1 MTSEE
6 WERGTEWPLALAAL
20 IFLAGYSLSVLD
32 RDLTRVQHQ
41 ILVGIDYFTWSL
53 FALDYLIRVILAK
66 PRLRYVLRHL
76 PDLLIVVLPVLR
88 PLRLLRLAALLRFVD
103 RRVARSLQGQV
114 GAYVALSSVLV
125 LYSGTLA
132 ELSAERGAPGAN
144 IETFGTALWWGIS
157 TITTVGYGDY
167 YPVTTQG
174 RWVAAALMVAGVA
187 LLGAVTA
194 SLTSWL
200 VNRVQTQTSAA
211 EQTSQIE
218 LHELRQE
225 VHSLTE
231 ELRSQRSGGGEVR
244 P

>member
-20 IFLAGYSLSVLD
+20 AFLASYSLSVLD
-32 RDLTRVQHQ
+32 RDLSPSQHH
-41 ILVGIDYFTWSL
+41 ILIGIDYFTWVL
-53 FALDYLIRVILAK
+53 FALDYLVRVILAK
-66 PRLRYVLRHL
+66 PRLRYVVRHL

-103 RRVARSLQGQV
+103 RRVSRSLQGQV

-125 LYSGTLA
+125 LYSGALA
-132 ELSAERGAPGAN
+132 ELSAERGAPHAN
-144 IETFGTALWWGIS
+144 IQTFGTALWWGIT
-157 TITTVGYGDY
+157 TITTVGYGDH

-174 RWVAAALMVAGVA
+174 RFVAAALMVAGVA
-187 LLGAVTA
+187 LLGVVTA
-194 SLTSWL
+194 SLASWL
-200 VNRVQTQTSAA
+200 VGRVRTETLA
-211 EQTSQIE
+211 EQQTSQLE

-225 VHSLTE
+225 VRALTE
-231 ELRSQRSGGGEVR
+231 ELRRRHFGGGELR